1 MKVFIGLSS
10 SIKINPKYYN
20 LAKEVGTF
28 LTDLNYNLICGSTD
42 LGMAKIVSDIFYKKS
57 TISLFIHKKYLNEIK
72 DININYTLWDSNFDR
87 LKKIYEES
95 DIYVILP
102 GGIGTLSEL
111 FGILEEIR
119 DTNKKIILFNY
130 NSYYN
135 YLIEFLEKG
144 VKANF
149 IKEEDYK
156 GIIIVKNMIEFK
168 KEVINYEK

>member
-10 SIKINPKYYN
+10 NIKINPKYYN

>member
-72 DININYTLWDSNFDR
+72 DININYTLCDSNFDR

>member
-1 MKVFIGLSS
+1 MNVFIGLSS
-10 SIKINPKYYN
+10 SVKINTKYYN

-72 DININYTLWDSNFDR
+72 DININYTLCDSNFDR